1 MSNFLRDLPISR
13 KLNLLVTIVS
23 TISLSIA
30 ALGIIILDAYLVKER
45 LIEDLTTQARIIAN
59 TINVNLYLDSP
70 FKAEEMSKILATNS
84 SVLETAIFD
93 KDGKPYNVVIDND
106 ENSEPAVYRRDQS
119 KPFIGAEFKK
129 RWAGYLDGNLVVFEP
144 IVYSGDENTVRTVVL
159 GGAEAKDD
167 FLSEGYLGSVY
178 IRSDLSELREQ
189 IFWHLRFL
197 AGVFLCSFGIAYVV
211 AQRFQIL
218 IADPIKSLAEKAGII
233 SLSGDYSL
241 RQPKL
246 GDDEIGELSDSFNG
260 MLEAIEERDDDLNR
274 TLQELQERDVELV
287 QARNRAEE
295 GTKAK
300 SEFLAHM
307 SHEIRTPMNGIIGM
321 TNVALKTELSE
332 SQREYLSAVKTSAD
346 ALLLVINEILDFSK
360 IEAGHLELEP
370 IPFTFHETLSEGIR
384 SVALQAHMKNL
395 ELCLDLDKDIPLE
408 MIGDPARLRQVVIN
422 LVGNALKFTSEGSV
436 SLSAKKIA
444 ETDDKIRLE
453 VRVRDTGIGIPKE
466 RQDKIFES
474 FTQADNSTSR
484 NFGGTGLGLTITA
497 LLVELMEGKVW
508 VESEVGEGST
518 FIFNAWFAKTEQ
530 SASPV
535 DDALRPKLQDQMV
548 WVVSDYRAHR
558 HALSDIVEGF
568 GASCLAF
575 ETIEEAQKAQ
585 SGPSPLVV
593 FCDADIKQDD
603 SLEFLV
609 RAKGKGTNYTGLLLR
624 TSNLAEDLTRYRGE
638 GVNGHLIKPLRRR
651 DVSELLL
658 RWLDPKAAEKLKIGQ
673 ADKDDQAKVNPM
685 TVLITDDNAINRQL
699 GRIMLEGYGCKVLES
714 DSGER
719 VLEIM
724 KEGQAFDILFLDIM
738 MPGMDG
744 FECTKHVREMEKG
757 RGTEVRVPII
767 ALTAHALKGYEEKC
781 LAADMDGYL
790 SKPIDEKKLLEVL
803 QKYAGEYREVVV
815 AEAEAPLIA
824 SEEGTSLETQAE
836 EEQLKVIDLDMTLKR
851 VGGNHAILKTIAT
864 AFLEA
869 STSQLEDVAAAVNSG
884 DPEALR
890 FAAHT
895 FKGTVLNFE
904 ARKTAKPA
912 QLLEEMGRAGEIE
925 GADVLLLELREC
937 YQELRLELEKL

>member
-30 ALGIIILDAYLVKER
+30 ALGIIVLDAYLVKER
-45 LIEDLTTQARIIAN
+45 LIEDLTTQAKIIAN
-59 TINVNLYLDSP
+59 TINVNLYLDSSFDP
-70 FKAEEMSKILATNS
+70 EEMSGILSNNS
-84 SVLETAIFD
+84 SVVETAIYG
-93 KDGKPYNVVIDND
+93 KDGKVIKLTLDANVPD
-106 ENSEPAVYRRDQS
+106 EPAIYRRDS
-119 KPFIGAEFKK
+119 GTPFVGADFKK
-129 RWAGYLDGNLVVFEP
+129 HWAGYLDGSLVVFEP
-144 IVYSGDENTVRTVVL
+144 IVFSGNEDTIVTVSE
-159 GGAEAKDD
+159 GGAESTED
-167 FLSEGYLGSVY
+167 FLNEGYLGSVY
-178 IRSDLSELREQ
+178 IRSDLSGLWEQ

-211 AQRFQIL
+211 AQRFQTL

-241 RQPKL
+241 RQPKTSE
-246 GDDEIGELSDSFNG
+246 DEIGELADSFNG

-274 TLQELQERDVELV
+274 TLEELQERDVELV

-321 TNVALKTELSE
+321 TNVALKTDLSE

-384 SVALQAHMKNL
+384 SVALQAHMKDL
-395 ELCLDLDKDIPLE
+395 ELGLDLDKAIPLE

-436 SLSAKKIA
+436 SVSAKKID
-444 ETDDKIRLE
+444 ETDEKIRLE
-453 VRVRDTGIGIPKE
+453 VRVQDTGIGIPKE

-497 LLVELMEGKVW
+497 LLVELMEGRVW

-530 SASPV
+530 SPSVV
-535 DDALRPKLQDQMV
+535 DDAIRPKLKDQCV
-548 WVVSDYRAHR
+548 WVVSDYQAHR
-558 HALSDIVEGF
+558 HAIQDIVEDLG
-568 GASCLAF
+568 GSCRTF
-575 ETIEEAQKAQ
+575 ETLASAEQSKDSEA
-585 SGPSPLVV
+585 PHIL
-593 FCDADIKQDD
+593 FCDADLKGGDP
-603 SLEFLV
+603 LEHLV
-609 RAKGKGTNYTGLLLR
+609 RAKGRGIEFTGLLLR

-638 GVNGHLIKPLRRR
+638 GVNGHLIKPLRRK
-651 DVSELLL
+651 DVCELLL
-658 RWLDPKAAEKLKIGQ
+658 RWLDPKAAEELKIGQ
-673 ADKDDQAKVNPM
+673 ADPDDQAKLNPM
-685 TVLITDDNAINRQL
+685 TVLVTDDNAINRQL
-699 GRIMLEGYGCKVLES
+699 ARIMLEGYGCKVLES

-719 VLEIM
+719 VLEIIN
-724 KEGQAFDILFLDIM
+724 EGQEFDILFLDIM

-744 FECTKHVREMEKG
+744 FECTKHVREWEKTSG
-757 RGTEVRVPII
+757 KEERLPII
-767 ALTAHALKGYEEKC
+767 ALTAHALKGYDEKC

-803 QKYAGEYREVVV
+803 QKYAGEYREV
-815 AEAEAPLIA
+815 AIQETADAPCKA
-824 SEEGTSLETQAE
+824 RTDS
-836 EEQLKVIDLDMTLKR
+836 DR
-851 VGGNHAILKTIAT
+851 V
-864 AFLEA
+864 
-869 STSQLEDVAAAVNSG
+869 
-884 DPEALR
+884 
-890 FAAHT
+890 
-895 FKGTVLNFE
+895 
-904 ARKTAKPA
+904 
-912 QLLEEMGRAGEIE
+912 RANG
-925 GADVLLLELREC
+925 
-937 YQELRLELEKL
+937 